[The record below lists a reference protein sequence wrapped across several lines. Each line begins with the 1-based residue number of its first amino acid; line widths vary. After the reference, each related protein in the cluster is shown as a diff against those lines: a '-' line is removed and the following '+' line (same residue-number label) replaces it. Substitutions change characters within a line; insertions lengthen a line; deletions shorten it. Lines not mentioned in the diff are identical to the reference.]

1 MKKKLKVMVH
11 YTQYGKERSPNNQAE
26 LIRTNEFLSEKCDFV
41 ILDQERLP
49 REIGH
54 LKSIIELK
62 KKIKNEKPDIV
73 HIIGIKEGFHC
84 TIAALLA
91 GCKKRILITHGFAG
105 YSTTCNALNRFFYRW
120 IIEPITLLLST
131 QVQCNSEFSRNQ
143 QMIRL
148 FAKKKSHVIYNFLH
162 ECNFS
167 EERIWRKENQIDDND
182 FVVATIGNMHS
193 GKGYDIL
200 TDIIKHFSDRENIK
214 FVIMGDGALKKSFD
228 ESLNEEIA
236 AKKVFSLGK
245 VPHNKA
251 MQILSECNVFV
262 LPTRF
267 ETLGMVFAEA
277 GQCGLPSVGTKV
289 GAVGEII
296 NDTETGYLT
305 DVDDTE
311 KMIEHIETLIANPL
325 QCVQMGSAAK
335 ERVDKIFSAQACAEK
350 IFELYNL

>member
-26 LIRTNEFLSEKCDFV
+26 LIRTNAFLSEKCDFV
-41 ILDQERLP
+41 ILDQDKLP

-54 LKSIIELK
+54 IRSIKDLKA
-62 KKIKNEKPDIV
+62 KIKAENPDIV

-105 YSTTCNALNRFFYRW
+105 YSTTCNALSRFFYRW

-162 ECNFS
+162 ECEFS
-167 EERIWRKENQIDDND
+167 KEHIWRKENEIADTD
-182 FVVATIGNMHS
+182 FVVATIGNMHV

-200 TDIIKHFSDRENIK
+200 TDIISHFNNRQNIR
-214 FVIMGDGALKKSFD
+214 FVIIGDGVLKKSFD
-228 ESLNEEIA
+228 ESIKSEISS
-236 AKKVFSLGK
+236 KKVFSLGK
-245 VPHNKA
+245 VPHDKA

-296 NDTETGYLT
+296 SDTETGYLT

-311 KMIEHIETLIANPL
+311 KMIEYIETLLANPAL
-325 QCVQMGSAAK
+325 CKKMGSAAK
-335 ERVDKIFSAQACAEK
+335 ERVNKIFSAQACAEK
-350 IFELYNL
+350 IFESYNL

>member
-26 LIRTNEFLSEKCDFV
+26 LIRTNEYLSQKCDFI
-41 ILDQERLP
+41 ILDQDKLP

-54 LKSIIELK
+54 LKSILELK
-62 KKIKNEKPDIV
+62 KKIKAEKPDIV

-120 IIEPITLLLST
+120 IIEPITLFFST
-131 QVQCNSEFSRNQ
+131 HVQCNSEFSRNQ

-148 FAKKKSHVIYNFLH
+148 FADKKSHVIYNFLH
-162 ECNFS
+162 ECEFCK
-167 EERIWRKENQIDDND
+167 EHIWRKENKVADND
-182 FVVATIGNMHS
+182 FIIATIGNMHS
-193 GKGYDIL
+193 GKGYDIIA
-200 TDIIKHFSDRENIK
+200 DIVKHFSDRENIR

-228 ESLNEEIA
+228 ESLKEDIDS
-236 AKKVFSLGK
+236 KKVFSLGK
-245 VPHNKA
+245 VPHDKA

-277 GQCGLPSVGTKV
+277 GQCGLPSVGTRV
-289 GAVGEII
+289 GAVGEIVKD
-296 NDTETGYLT
+296 NETGYLAA
-305 DVDDTE
+305 VNDTK
-311 KMIEHIETLIANPL
+311 KMIEYIETLIENPTL
-325 QCVQMGSAAK
+325 CKKMGYSAKA
-335 ERVDKIFSAQACAEK
+335 RVEDIFSSQSCAEK

>member
-1 MKKKLKVMVH
+1 MKKNLKVMVH

-26 LIRTNEFLSEKCDFV
+26 LIRTNEYLSEKCDFV
-41 ILDQERLP
+41 ILDQDRLP

-54 LKSIIELK
+54 LKSITELK
-62 KKIKNEKPDIV
+62 KKIKKENPDII

-105 YSTTCNALNRFFYRW
+105 YSSTCNALSRFFYRW

-131 QVQCNSEFSRNQ
+131 RVQCNSEFSRKQ

-148 FAKKKSHVIYNFLH
+148 FAKKKSHVIYNFLDKC
-162 ECNFS
+162 EFS
-167 EERIWRKENQIDDND
+167 EEHIWRKGNGLDDKD

-200 TDIIKHFSDRENIK
+200 TRIIKHFSDRENIK
-214 FVIMGDGALKKSFD
+214 FVIMGDGTLKKSFD
-228 ESLNEEIA
+228 ESLKEEIA
-236 AKKVFSLGK
+236 SKKVFSLGK
-245 VPHNKA
+245 VPHDRA
-251 MQILSECNVFV
+251 IQILSECNVFV

-277 GQCGLPSVGTKV
+277 GQCGLPSVGTMV
-289 GAVGEII
+289 GAVGEIVK
-296 NDTETGYLT
+296 DSETGYLT
-305 DVDDTE
+305 DVNDTE
-311 KMIEHIETLIANPL
+311 KMIEHIETLIANPSL
-325 QCVQMGSAAK
+325 CKKMGNAAK
-335 ERVDKIFSAQACAEK
+335 AQVDKIFSSQSCAEK

>member
-1 MKKKLKVMVH
+1 MEKKLKVMVH

-26 LIRTNEFLSEKCDFV
+26 LIRTNEFLLQRCDFV
-41 ILDQERLP
+41 ILDQDKLP

-54 LKSIIELK
+54 ISSIKALKA
-62 KKIKNEKPDIV
+62 KIKAENPDIV

-91 GCKKRILITHGFAG
+91 GCKKRILITRGFAG
-105 YSTTCNALNRFFYRW
+105 YSTTCNSLSRFLYRW

-131 QVQCNSEFSRNQ
+131 KVHCNSEFSRNQ

-162 ECNFS
+162 ECEFS
-167 EERIWRKENQIDDND
+167 KEHIWRKENEIADTD
-182 FVVATIGNMHS
+182 FVIATIGNMHV

-200 TDIIKHFSDRENIK
+200 ADIIKHFSDRENIK

-228 ESLNEEIA
+228 ESLKEEIA
-236 AKKVFSLGK
+236 SKKVFSLGK
-245 VPHNKA
+245 VPHDKTI
-251 MQILSECNVFV
+251 QILSECNLFV
-262 LPTRF
+262 LPTRY

-277 GQCGLPSVGTKV
+277 GHCNLPSVGTNA
-289 GAVGEII
+289 GAVGEIVKHS
-296 NDTETGYLT
+296 ETGYLT
-305 DVDDTE
+305 NVDDTK
-311 KMIEHIETLIANPL
+311 KMIEYIETLIENPAL
-325 QCVQMGSAAK
+325 CTNMGNAAK
-335 ERVDKIFSAQACAEK
+335 ARVNKMFSEHACAEK